1 MFRPNTQHQQ
11 PSFFNSDF
19 LMPPKM
25 REQLRQSWAHIFRT
39 AVFAR
44 IPEEEFAP
52 LYSDKDSR
60 PNAPVN
66 VLVGGDI
73 LKDGFGWTDEE
84 LKDHLQFDLL
94 TRYALGL
101 DDLGQAPPTLRTFSN
116 HRRRV
121 REYAAATEV
130 NLYEV
135 VFETITD
142 EQLIALELKTDWQR
156 MDSTQLL
163 SNIAQMSRLALVIS
177 VLQQGV
183 KALPAAMR
191 SQWPEEATD
200 YLKQRPR
207 TICYRI
213 KQEEVE
219 DHLRRVGQWL
229 LKAAAELAEQAER
242 GEALALVERVLREQY
257 QIDDGRRVT
266 LRPAQQVSGDSLQSP
281 HDPDATYRQK
291 NDESYRGYVT
301 NLSETCHPENDVQL
315 ITSVQTAFN
324 TTDDTTLLDES
335 LQRQTERGIEIEQMV
350 VDGGYTGPDGEKTC
364 ADHKVALQP
373 SRLRGGRAAAD
384 QMGWDA
390 FSWALTEDGIPQ
402 QVTCPQGQ
410 TASLQP
416 GRADNRW
423 LARFDAATCAACP
436 LFEQGCRVEP
446 RKRLPPTLN
455 VTTRTIQVARL
466 RQRITGLSKRIR
478 AVVEATVRSF
488 KRPLAASK
496 LPVRGLIRSHM
507 VACNMALMVNVKRLH
522 RHSLEKAQK
531 AKQPRPSLS
540 LAVISR
546 QIWLIW
552 VFFVA
557 LRANFRRLRSPG
569 RPAVATISG

>member
-11 PSFFNSDF
+11 SSFFNSDF
-19 LMPPKM
+19 LMPPKT
-25 REQLRQSWAHIFRT
+25 RKKLRQSWAHTFRT
-39 AVFAR
+39 VVFAR
-44 IPEEEFAP
+44 IPEQAFAP

-84 LKDHLQFDLL
+84 LAERLQFDLL

-101 DDLGQAPPTLRTFSN
+101 DDLGQAPPTLRTFTN

-135 VFETITD
+135 VFEVITD
-142 EQLIALELKTDWQR
+142 EQLTALELKTGWQR

-163 SNIAQMSRLALVIS
+163 SNIAQISRLELVIS

-183 KALPAAMR
+183 KALPATMR
-191 SQWPEEATD
+191 RQWPEEAKE

-229 LKAAAELAEQAER
+229 LKAAAELAEQAET

-266 LRPAQQVSGDSLQSP
+266 LRPAQEVRGDSLQSP

-291 NDESYRGYVT
+291 NDESYRGYVA

-315 ITSVQTAFN
+315 ITSVQTAPN

-335 LQRQTERGIEIEQMV
+335 LQRQTERGIEIEEMV
-350 VDGGYTGPDGEKTC
+350 VDGGYTGPDGEKAC
-364 ADHKVALQP
+364 ADHEVELQP
-373 SRLRGGRAAAD
+373 TRLRGGRTAAD
-384 QMGWDA
+384 RMGWEA
-390 FSWALTEDGIPQ
+390 FTWELTEEGVPQ

-416 GRADNRW
+416 GRVDNRW

-436 LFEQGCRVEP
+436 LFKQGCRVAP
-446 RKRLPPTLN
+446 RKRVPPTLN
-455 VTTRTIQVARL
+455 VTTRAIQVARL
-466 RQRITGLSKRIR
+466 RQRITDLSKRIR

-522 RHSLEKAQK
+522 RYFLETSQEAESAQSSGSF
-531 AKQPRPSLS
+531 AFIGR
-540 LAVISR
+540 R
-546 QIWLIW
+546 FWLFW
-552 VFFVA
+552 GFFVA
-557 LRANFRRLRSPG
+557 LMGNFRRSQSPE
-569 RPAVATISG
+569 RPAVTIISG